1 MHAVITAVT
10 PQVRTLADITPLA
23 PELLVV
29 LGAFAL
35 LMLDLFLDERRR
47 IVTHVGAI
55 VVLLAAACMIAAGTG
70 GQGSVM
76 HDMFIRD
83 GIADVLKISLLVVS
97 AVALG
102 FAWTF
107 MQIGRAHVRT
117 PVTNAHL
124 VCRLLLE
131 KKKQE
136 NI

>member
-1 MHAVITAVT
+1 MHAVITDMT
-10 PQVRTLADITPLA
+10 PQVRTLADIAPLA

-35 LMLDLFLDERRR
+35 LLLDLILDERRR

-55 VVLLAAACMIAAGTG
+55 VVLLSAACMIAAGPG

-76 HDMFIRD
+76 HDLVLRD
-83 GIADVLKISLLVVS
+83 VIAHVLKISLRGVY

-107 MQIGRAHVRT
+107 MRGVGLPKGQT
-117 PVTNAHL
+117 
-124 VCRLLLE
+124 
-131 KKKQE
+131 
-136 NI
+136 